1 MNFFKKLQMMFKR
14 TGTDKTIYACTI
26 FLACFGI
33 VMIGDAS
40 VGMSASRGSN
50 FATINLLKQCV
61 FVAGGF
67 FCMFLFARVY
77 KTRRISE
84 TIMLSAYVICILM
97 MLACLM
103 WTINNSHA
111 WIKVGPITIQ
121 PVEFMKLV
129 MIIILSYIFG
139 VLPDQVRISNRLSAE
154 KRKKLVRR
162 KFMLCVAFPALLVF
176 FAFFICWK
184 VQKDMGSGLILL
196 VMSACLFFATP
207 SQYYRPYKIIGLFL
221 VFLAVLV
228 FILFHERF
236 LKGHQMARI
245 ASWLNPLKDIYGSNY
260 QIINGFVGY
269 TNGGLIGRGF
279 GNSIMKFGY
288 IPEAQNDFISSI
300 IVEELGLVGFAAF
313 FIPYSI
319 IICRLFRYAFCMKES
334 RDKLTL
340 IGIASY
346 FFVHLMVNVGGVSGL
361 IPMTGVPLL
370 LISAGG
376 TSNLM
381 ALTCIG
387 VAQALIAKY
396 NREKKQ
402 EAIEKSL

>member
-1 MNFFKKLQMMFKR
+1 MNFIKKIQMMFKR

-26 FLACFGI
+26 FLALFGI

-40 VGMSASRGSN
+40 VGMSASEGSD
-50 FATINLLKQCV
+50 FATKNLLKQCL
-61 FVAGGF
+61 FVIVGLGF
-67 FCMFLFARVY
+67 MFFFARAY

-84 TIMLSAYVICILM
+84 TLMLVTYGVCILM
-97 MLACLM
+97 MLTCIM

-111 WIKVGPITIQ
+111 WIKIGPFTIQ
-121 PVEFMKLV
+121 PVEFMKLTL
-129 MIIILSYIFG
+129 IILLSYIFG
-139 VLPDQVRISNRLSAE
+139 VLPDQIRISPRLSKE
-154 KRKKLVRR
+154 KRNKLIWR
-162 KFMLCVAFPALLVF
+162 KALVCVFFPAFLVL
-176 FAFFICWK
+176 FAFLICWK
-184 VQKDMGSGLILL
+184 VQKDMGSGLILM
-196 VMSACLFFATP
+196 VMAISLFFATP
-207 SQYYRPYKIIGLFL
+207 SQYYRPFKILCLFL
-221 VFLAVLV
+221 VLFVVLV
-228 FILFHERF
+228 FILFHDRF
-236 LKGHQMARI
+236 LKSHQMARI
-245 ASWLNPLKDIYGSNY
+245 SSWLNPLKDIYNTNY

-288 IPEAQNDFISSI
+288 IPEAQSDFISSI

-319 IICRLFRYAFCMKES
+319 IIYRLFKYAFAIKDS
-334 RDKLTL
+334 REKLTL

-376 TSNLM
+376 TSTLV
-381 ALTCIG
+381 ALIG
-387 VAQALIAKY
+387 IGIAQAIIAKC

>member
-162 KFMLCVAFPALLVF
+162 KFILCVAFPALLVF

-376 TSNLM
+376 TSTLM

-387 VAQALIAKY
+387 VVQALIAKY

>member
-1 MNFFKKLQMMFKR
+1 MMFKR

-129 MIIILSYIFG
+129 MIIILSSIFG

-162 KFMLCVAFPALLVF
+162 KFILCVAFPALLVF

-376 TSNLM
+376 TSTLM

>member
-228 FILFHERF
+228 FILFRERF

-313 FIPYSI
+313 FIPYSV

-376 TSNLM
+376 TSTLM

>member
-340 IGIASY
+340 TGIASY

-376 TSNLM
+376 TSTLM

>member
-1 MNFFKKLQMMFKR
+1 MMFKR

-162 KFMLCVAFPALLVF
+162 KFILCVAFPALLVF

-288 IPEAQNDFISSI
+288 IPEAQNDFISYI

-334 RDKLTL
+334 KDKLTL

-376 TSNLM
+376 TSTLM

>member
-1 MNFFKKLQMMFKR
+1 MMFKR

-139 VLPDQVRISNRLSAE
+139 VLPDQIRISNRLSAE

-162 KFMLCVAFPALLVF
+162 KFILCVAFPALLVF

-196 VMSACLFFATP
+196 IMSACLFFATP

-221 VFLAVLV
+221 VFLAVFV

-376 TSNLM
+376 TSTLM

>member
-196 VMSACLFFATP
+196 IMSACLFFATP

-376 TSNLM
+376 TSTLM

>member
-1 MNFFKKLQMMFKR
+1 MMFKR

-139 VLPDQVRISNRLSAE
+139 VLPDQIRISNRLSAE

-162 KFMLCVAFPALLVF
+162 KFILCVAFPALLVF

-376 TSNLM
+376 TSTLM

>member
-111 WIKVGPITIQ
+111 WIKVGPITVQ

-376 TSNLM
+376 TSTLM

>member
-1 MNFFKKLQMMFKR
+1 MMFKR

-84 TIMLSAYVICILM
+84 TIMLSAYVMCILM

-196 VMSACLFFATP
+196 IMSACLFFATP

-376 TSNLM
+376 TSTLM

>member
-1 MNFFKKLQMMFKR
+1 MMFKR

-376 TSNLM
+376 TSTLM

-402 EAIEKSL
+402 EAIDKSL

>member
-1 MNFFKKLQMMFKR
+1 MMFKR
-14 TGTDKTIYACTI
+14 TGTDKTIYASTI

-162 KFMLCVAFPALLVF
+162 KFILCVAFPALLVF

-376 TSNLM
+376 TSTLM

>member
-40 VGMSASRGSN
+40 VGMSASRGPN

-162 KFMLCVAFPALLVF
+162 KFILCVAFPALLVF

-376 TSNLM
+376 TSTLM

>member
-1 MNFFKKLQMMFKR
+1 MMFKR

-121 PVEFMKLV
+121 PVEFLKLV

-376 TSNLM
+376 TSTLM

>member
-1 MNFFKKLQMMFKR
+1 MFKR

-162 KFMLCVAFPALLVF
+162 KFILCVAFPALLVF

-376 TSNLM
+376 TSTLM

>member
-1 MNFFKKLQMMFKR
+1 MMFKR

-97 MLACLM
+97 VLACLM

-162 KFMLCVAFPALLVF
+162 KFILCVAFPALLVF

-207 SQYYRPYKIIGLFL
+207 SQYYHPYKIIGLFL

-376 TSNLM
+376 TSTLM

>member
-1 MNFFKKLQMMFKR
+1 MNFVKKLQMMFKC
-14 TGTDKTIYACTI
+14 TGTDKTIYACAI

-40 VGMSASRGSN
+40 VGMSASRGYN

-67 FCMFLFARVY
+67 FCMFLFARAY

-84 TIMLSAYVICILM
+84 TIMLSAYAICILM

-162 KFMLCVAFPALLVF
+162 KFVLCVAFPALLVF

-228 FILFHERF
+228 FILFHEHF

-319 IICRLFRYAFCMKES
+319 IIYRLFRYAFCMKES

-376 TSNLM
+376 TSTLM

>member
-139 VLPDQVRISNRLSAE
+139 VLPDQIRISNRLSAE

-162 KFMLCVAFPALLVF
+162 KFILCVAFPALLVF

-376 TSNLM
+376 TSTLM

>member
-1 MNFFKKLQMMFKR
+1 MMFKR

-139 VLPDQVRISNRLSAE
+139 VLPDQIRISNRLSAE

-162 KFMLCVAFPALLVF
+162 KFILCVAFPVLLVF

-196 VMSACLFFATP
+196 IMSACLFFATP

-376 TSNLM
+376 TSTLM

>member
-1 MNFFKKLQMMFKR
+1 MMFKR

-376 TSNLM
+376 TSTLM

-396 NREKKQ
+396 NREK
-402 EAIEKSL
+402 EAGGY

>member
-84 TIMLSAYVICILM
+84 TIMLSAYVMCILM

-376 TSNLM
+376 TSTLM

>member
-1 MNFFKKLQMMFKR
+1 MMFKR

-162 KFMLCVAFPALLVF
+162 KFILCVAFPALLVF

-207 SQYYRPYKIIGLFL
+207 SQYYSPYKIIGLFL

-376 TSNLM
+376 TSTLM

>member
-84 TIMLSAYVICILM
+84 TIMLSTYVICILM

-139 VLPDQVRISNRLSAE
+139 VLPDQIRISNRLSAE

-162 KFMLCVAFPALLVF
+162 KFILCVAFPALLVF

-196 VMSACLFFATP
+196 IMSACLFFATP

-376 TSNLM
+376 TSTLM

>member
-1 MNFFKKLQMMFKR
+1 MMFKR

-139 VLPDQVRISNRLSAE
+139 VLPDQIRISNRLSAE

-162 KFMLCVAFPALLVF
+162 KFILCVAFPALLVF

-196 VMSACLFFATP
+196 IMSACLFFATP

-221 VFLAVLV
+221 VFLAVLI

-376 TSNLM
+376 TSTLM

>member
-139 VLPDQVRISNRLSAE
+139 VLPDQIRISNRLSAE

-162 KFMLCVAFPALLVF
+162 KFILCVAFPALLVF

-196 VMSACLFFATP
+196 IMSACLFFATP

-221 VFLAVLV
+221 VFLAVFV

-376 TSNLM
+376 TSTLM

>member
-1 MNFFKKLQMMFKR
+1 MNFVKKLQMMFKR
-14 TGTDKTIYACTI
+14 TGTDKTIYACAI

-40 VGMSASRGSN
+40 VGMSASRGYN

-67 FCMFLFARVY
+67 FCMFLFARAY

-162 KFMLCVAFPALLVF
+162 KFVLCVAFPALLVF

-228 FILFHERF
+228 FILFHEHF

-319 IICRLFRYAFCMKES
+319 IIYRLFRYAFCMKEL

-376 TSNLM
+376 TSTLM

>member
-162 KFMLCVAFPALLVF
+162 KFILCVAFPALLVF

-376 TSNLM
+376 TSTLM

>member
-1 MNFFKKLQMMFKR
+1 MMFKR

-139 VLPDQVRISNRLSAE
+139 VLPDQIRISNRLSAE

-162 KFMLCVAFPALLVF
+162 KFILCVAFPALLVF

-196 VMSACLFFATP
+196 IMSACLFFATP

-300 IVEELGLVGFAAF
+300 IVEELGLVGFAAI

-376 TSNLM
+376 TSTLM

>member
-1 MNFFKKLQMMFKR
+1 MMFKR

-162 KFMLCVAFPALLVF
+162 KFILCVAFPALLVF

-260 QIINGFVGY
+260 QIINGLVGY

-376 TSNLM
+376 TSTLM

>member
-1 MNFFKKLQMMFKR
+1 MNLVKKLQMMFKR
-14 TGTDKTIYACTI
+14 TGTDKTIYACAI

-61 FVAGGF
+61 FVGAGF
-67 FCMFLFARVY
+67 FSMFLFARAY
-77 KTRRISE
+77 KTRRITE

-97 MLACLM
+97 MLVCIM

-111 WIKVGPITIQ
+111 WIKIGFITIQ

-129 MIIILSYIFG
+129 MIILLSYIFG
-139 VLPDQVRISNRLSAE
+139 VLPDQIRISNRLSAE
-154 KRKKLVRR
+154 KRKKLVQR
-162 KFMLCVAFPALLVF
+162 KFVLCVVFPAFLVF

-196 VMSACLFFATP
+196 IMSACLFFATP
-207 SQYYRPYKIIGLFL
+207 SQYYRPFKIIGLFF

-228 FILFHERF
+228 FILFHEHF

-288 IPEAQNDFISSI
+288 IPEAQNDFISAI
-300 IVEELGLVGFAAF
+300 IVEELGLVGFMAF

-319 IICRLFRYAFCMKES
+319 IIYRLFRYAFYMKES

-376 TSNLM
+376 TSTLM

>member
-1 MNFFKKLQMMFKR
+1 MNFVKKLQMMFKR
-14 TGTDKTIYACTI
+14 TGTDKTIYACAI

-40 VGMSASRGSN
+40 VGMSASRGYN

-67 FCMFLFARVY
+67 FCMFLFARAY

-84 TIMLSAYVICILM
+84 TIMFSAYVICILM

-162 KFMLCVAFPALLVF
+162 KFVLCVAFPALLVF

-228 FILFHERF
+228 FILFHEHF

-319 IICRLFRYAFCMKES
+319 IIYRLFRYAFYMKES

-376 TSNLM
+376 TSTLM

>member
-260 QIINGFVGY
+260 QIINGLVVY
-269 TNGGLIGRGF
+269 TNGGVIGRGF

-376 TSNLM
+376 TSTLM

>member
-1 MNFFKKLQMMFKR
+1 MNFVKKLQMMFKR
-14 TGTDKTIYACTI
+14 TGTDKTIYACAI

-40 VGMSASRGSN
+40 VGMSASRGYN

-67 FCMFLFARVY
+67 FCMFLFARAY

-162 KFMLCVAFPALLVF
+162 KFVLCVAFPALLVF

-228 FILFHERF
+228 FILFHEHF

-319 IICRLFRYAFCMKES
+319 IIYRFFRYAFCMKES

-376 TSNLM
+376 TSTLM

>member
-1 MNFFKKLQMMFKR
+1 MMFKR

-196 VMSACLFFATP
+196 IMSACLFFATP

-376 TSNLM
+376 TSTLM

>member
-1 MNFFKKLQMMFKR
+1 MNFVKKLQMMFKR
-14 TGTDKTIYACTI
+14 TGTDKTIYACAI

-40 VGMSASRGSN
+40 VGMSASRGYN

-67 FCMFLFARVY
+67 FCMFLFARAY

-154 KRKKLVRR
+154 KRKKLIRR
-162 KFMLCVAFPALLVF
+162 KFVLCVAFPALLVF

-207 SQYYRPYKIIGLFL
+207 SQYYRPYKIIGLFF

-228 FILFHERF
+228 FILFHEHF

-319 IICRLFRYAFCMKES
+319 IIYRLFRYAFYMKES

-376 TSNLM
+376 TSTLM